1 MIPSCMHAQSISV
14 QVIMSGSFGVELAL
28 PDLHFFSKE
37 DEDEQ
42 YIIYQLGI

>member
-37 DEDEQ
+37 DRMNN
-42 YIIYQLGI
+42 ILFYQLGI